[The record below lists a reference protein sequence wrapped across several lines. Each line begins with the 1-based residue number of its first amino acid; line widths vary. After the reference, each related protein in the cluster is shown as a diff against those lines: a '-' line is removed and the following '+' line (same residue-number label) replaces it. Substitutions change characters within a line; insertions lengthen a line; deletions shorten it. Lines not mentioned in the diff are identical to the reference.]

1 MQCGDKI
8 KSTLDSEGNNR
19 LKENKRPKYLDE
31 YIKEKRKKRVS
42 FLKPKFLQNAN
53 KLSKNNSKG
62 PNSRAEV
69 FISVDL
75 AEANEKGLDQ

>member
-1 MQCGDKI
+1 MIDFCVDCFCVQCGDKI

-31 YIKEKRKKRVS
+31 YIKEKRKKRLS

-53 KLSKNNSKG
+53 KLSKTTDK
-62 PNSRAEV
+62 
-69 FISVDL
+69 
-75 AEANEKGLDQ
+75 DQIHVQKYL